1 MQDQTTCSSGPETK
15 GVPLRS
21 GCELRDAQE
30 GFVAIRGAFTK
41 AFEKNSF
48 AVRQFDC
55 LFAGRP
61 VRVRSVGDRLGE
73 VTGRALAH
81 LAIRGGQAAEPV
93 LCIDLW
99 DGAESATPWQMM
111 AAKNG
116 LGIDYWFSASADQR
130 YVVMERLRELAWFD
144 RQAGHIVGWI
154 SNANELNLAEQARVA
169 YFPVL
174 LWLRDRDIQVVHS
187 GLVAENG
194 SGVLLAGE
202 SGDGK
207 STTTLACLMGGLDF
221 LSDDHVWI
229 EAVDGNEFLGHGL
242 YASVNIRAEQLESFE
257 SMAGHGIAG
266 NHPREGKSLVFLH
279 PLFPERIKSTTRI
292 RAVAIPRIVESDKS
306 RFSPAPKGEAALAMI
321 RNSMLEWSFKR
332 MPNAAARFGRVSSLV
347 NSVPCFHLELG
358 QDLND
363 IPRCLRGILQEAK
376 AT

>member
-1 MQDQTTCSSGPETK
+1 MQSQTACSSSPET
-15 GVPLRS
+15 GGTPLKS
-21 GCELRDAQE
+21 GSELRDAQE
-30 GFVAIRGAFTK
+30 GFAAIKAAFARASQRNPST
-41 AFEKNSF
+41 
-48 AVRQFDC
+48 VRQFDC

-61 VRVRSVGDRLGE
+61 VRVRSVGGRLGK

-81 LAIRGGQAAEPV
+81 LAIPEGQVAEPV

-99 DGAESATPWQMM
+99 DGQESSTPWEMM
-111 AAKNG
+111 AVKNG

-130 YVVMERLRELAWFD
+130 YVVMERLRELTWFD

-154 SNANELNLAEQARVA
+154 SNANEFNLSEQARVA
-169 YFPVL
+169 YFPTL
-174 LWLRDRDIQVVHS
+174 LWLHDLDIQVVHS

-229 EAVDGNEFLGHGL
+229 EAESEGEFLGHAL
-242 YASVNIRAEQLESFE
+242 YASVNIKATQLESFR

-266 NHPREGKSLVFLH
+266 KHPAEAKSLVFLH
-279 PLFPERIKSTTRI
+279 PLFPGRIKSTTSI
-292 RAVAIPRIVESDKS
+292 RAVAIPRIVKSDKS
-306 RFSPAPKGEAALAMI
+306 QFSPAPKAEAALAMI

-332 MPNAAARFGRVSSLV
+332 MPNAPARFERVSRLV

-358 QDLND
+358 QNFDD
-363 IPRCLRGILQEAK
+363 IARCLRGILREVSSK
-376 AT
+376 